1 MQSHCDAEFPRE
13 IHNQSLGG
21 NLTLNVHPKEEECS
35 YTGRRSQRYI
45 MGTNG
50 L

>member
-13 IHNQSLGG
+13 KHSQSLGG
-21 NLTLNVHPKEEECS
+21 NLALKEEECS